1 MTSKIALID
10 NFSYSYSFSSGTV
23 QLKATKIENIG
34 DATSGTVRLELWL
47 TPAPWSLTE
56 PNPGYQVATYTMSG
70 PSNGTL
76 APHATFENL
85 TQTVPITNYPPAGT
99 YFVTMVASEYTGQN
113 LAVNNGYV
121 VGDYGTFPKNYL
133 VIASNGF
140 HSQTPIVAPIFDIE
154 SVNIWEKDLGTQAME
169 FTVTLSEAQPFPT
182 TVQFDT
188 DDETAFDGYDY
199 QGVHKTLTFAA
210 GVTSVKV
217 TVPVKSNADFQSYR
231 AFGVTLSHSS
241 FPKIASQYVNADG
254 YTVSGTSAWGLIKD
268 DDWPDDI
275 APPTDPNIG
284 VQWYLLNTRTE
295 YAWEKATGKG
305 IKVGI
310 FDQGIDAGN
319 PDLAANVSLALG
331 INAATTSAGGAPLTG
346 TDNHGTQVAGII
358 AATKDTKGIVGVAY
372 NATLV
377 SIYSP
382 LKYGATYITEITN
395 AFNYAK
401 TLDVLNNSWGF
412 GNLLSAG
419 TNWAFLDNAGS
430 SEFAPAFKALKEL
443 ASEGRKG
450 LGTIV
455 VQSAGNGYD
464 FGDDTN
470 LHNFQNS
477 RYVITVGAT
486 DYLGASSYFSTTGAS
501 ILVAAP
507 GGAGSRDYASIL
519 TTDRLDAA
527 GSAKGNLA
535 FVDGTSFSSPIVAGI
550 VAMMLELN
558 PKLGYRDVQK
568 ILAYTA
574 HHTALDYAPDYWATN
589 GAIDWNGGGM
599 RYDNVVQAS
608 GFGVVDALAAVRLAA
623 SWDAAPLTAA
633 NTLTA
638 TASKT
643 VNAAIPDNGVLGL
656 NSVIDIKTPLTVER
670 VDVTVNILH
679 PFIGDLQ
686 IVLTSPTGTKS
697 YLMYRPAQGSL
708 SAVGSS
714 QKDIHFTFDTVLSWG
729 EQATGQW
736 RLNVRDLKGGDVG
749 TLVDWSIELIG
760 HAESKDQVFV
770 FTNEYPELVAADAA
784 RGVLSAPGGANSTIN
799 ASVLGLDN
807 KIDLSGL
814 STSVL
819 NGAALRIAAGTT
831 IRNAVGGDGDDLLI
845 ANAAG
850 SILRGMDGNDT
861 LTGGAGFDTL
871 EGGIGTDILS
881 GAGGIDKA
889 VYKLD
894 FAAYQLAKTTTGWT
908 VKASTGNEGTD
919 VLASVER
926 LQFHDKMVAL
936 DYNGVAGQAYRI
948 YQAAFNR
955 TPDGGGLGFWL
966 DQMDKGMSLNNVAL
980 YFVQSN
986 EFKQAYGEHPASG
999 DIVNRFYQNVLHRAP
1014 DAAGAAFWT
1023 DILDQ
1028 KRLSTA
1034 EVLSQFSESAEN
1046 QAALIGVIENGIS
1059 YLLS

>member
-1 MTSKIALID
+1 MSSKLD
-10 NFSYSYSFSSGTV
+10 LVDTFSYTYANGTV
-23 QLKATKIENIG
+23 QFKVSKIENIG
-34 DATSGTVRLELWL
+34 DTTSGAVRLELWL
-47 TPAPWSLTE
+47 TTAPWSATG
-56 PNPGYQVATYTMSG
+56 PNPGYQVATYTMAG
-70 PSNGTL
+70 PTNGSL
-76 APHATFENL
+76 APHATFENIS
-85 TQTVPITNYPPAGT
+85 QIVPITNFPPAGN
-99 YFVTMVASEYTGQN
+99 YFVTLLVSEYTGQN

-121 VGDYGTFPKNYL
+121 VDDVGYFNKTYL
-133 VIASNGF
+133 VIASNGAP
-140 HSQTPIVAPIFDIE
+140 SNTPIVYPTFDVE
-154 SVNIWEKDLGTQAME
+154 SAQLWEKDLGTQKME
-169 FTVTLSEAQPFPT
+169 FTVTLSEAQLFPT

-188 DDETAFDGYDY
+188 EDETAFDGYDY
-199 QGVHKTLTFAA
+199 TGVHQTLTFAA

-217 TVPVKSNADFQSYR
+217 TVPVKSNTDFQPHH

-241 FPKIASQYVNADG
+241 FPKISSQYVDEDG
-254 YTVSGTSAWGLIKD
+254 YLVPGTTAWGLILD

-275 APPTDPNIG
+275 APPLEGNLG
-284 VQWYLLNTRTE
+284 VQWYVHVTRSE

-305 IKVGI
+305 VKVGI
-310 FDQGIDAGN
+310 FDQGIDAAN
-319 PDLAANVSLALG
+319 PDLTANVSLALG
-331 INAATTSAGGAPLTG
+331 VSAATTSAGGAPLT
-346 TDNHGTQVAGII
+346 TADNHGTQVAGII
-358 AATKDTKGIVGVAY
+358 AAAKDGKGIVGVAY

-382 LKYGATYITEITN
+382 LKYGSTYITEITN
-395 AFNYAK
+395 AFHYAK

-464 FGDDTN
+464 YGDDTN

-477 RYVITVGAT
+477 RYIITVGAT

-519 TTDRLDAA
+519 TTDRLDEA
-527 GSAKGNLA
+527 GASKGNLTW
-535 FVDGTSFSSPIVAGI
+535 VDGTSFSSPIVAGI

-589 GAIDWNGGGM
+589 GATDWNGGGM
-599 RYDNVVQAS
+599 RYDNVIQAS
-608 GFGVVDALAAVRLAA
+608 GFGLVDALAAVRLAA

-638 TASKT
+638 TGSKT
-643 VNAAIPDNGVLGL
+643 VNGAIPDNGVLGI
-656 NSVIDIKTPLTVER
+656 NSTIDIKAPLTVER

-729 EQATGQW
+729 EQASGQW
-736 RLNVRDLKGGDVG
+736 KLNVRDLKGGDVG
-749 TLVDWSIELIG
+749 TLVDWSIELVG

-770 FTNEYPELVAADAA
+770 FTNEYPDLVAADAS

-814 STSVL
+814 STSLL
-819 NGAALRIAAGTT
+819 NGAALKIAAGTT
-831 IRNAVGGDGDDLLI
+831 IRNAVGGDGNDLLI

-850 SILRGMDGNDT
+850 SILRGMDGDDT

-871 EGGIGTDILS
+871 EGGVGTDVLT

-894 FAAYQLAKTTTGWT
+894 FAAYQLARTTTGWT

-919 VLASVER
+919 ALASVER

-936 DYNGVAGQAYRI
+936 DVSGVAGQAYRI

-955 TPDGGGLGFWL
+955 TPDGLGLGYWL
-966 DQMDKGMSLNNVAL
+966 DQMDKGMSLNNVAFN
-980 YFVQSN
+980 FVQSN
-986 EFKQAYGEHPASG
+986 EFMQVYGEHPASA

-1014 DAAGAAFWT
+1014 DAAGAAYWT
-1023 DILDQ
+1023 EILDL
-1028 KRLSTA
+1028 KRQTTA
-1034 EVLSQFSESAEN
+1034 EVLSQFSESPEN
-1046 QAALIGVIENGIS
+1046 QAALIGVIQNGIS
-1059 YLLS
+1059 YLVG